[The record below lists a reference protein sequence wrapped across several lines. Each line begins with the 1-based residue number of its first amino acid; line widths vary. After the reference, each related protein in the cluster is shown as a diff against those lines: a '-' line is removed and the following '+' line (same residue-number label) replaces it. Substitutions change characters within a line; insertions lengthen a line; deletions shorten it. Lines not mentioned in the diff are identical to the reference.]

1 MALCVVTSFQK
12 MTKETDKI
20 RLRILWDKNQLFP
33 YFTDSVCINMKK
45 DKLHELQNI
54 YVWKNIFKIF
64 KNGAAK

>member
-20 RLRILWDKNQLFP
+20 KLTILWDKNQLFP
-33 YFTDSVCINMKK
+33 YFTDSVRINMKK

-54 YVWKNIFKIF
+54 YV
-64 KNGAAK
+64 